1 MIPLVLMS
9 SKISQSL
16 LNTRSRTPHWI
27 RQSTTHV
34 KEMRRVQ
41 TGSFFV
47 RPRQTPYRKRPMLTS
62 ENSA

>member
-34 KEMRRVQ
+34 KEMKRVQ
-41 TGSFFV
+41 TGSFFE
-47 RPRQTPYRKRPMLTS
+47 RPCQIPYRKSPMLTS